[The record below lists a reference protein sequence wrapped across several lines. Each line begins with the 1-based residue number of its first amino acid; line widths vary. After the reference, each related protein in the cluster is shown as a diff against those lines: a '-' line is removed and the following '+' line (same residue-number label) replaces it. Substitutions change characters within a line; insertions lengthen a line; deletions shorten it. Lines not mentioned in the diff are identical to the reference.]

1 MAKIL
6 YIHHTGNR
14 HGQIL
19 IFNTFNKAFNQIRK
33 MLNDSISDQQIINEI
48 IPITLDHRQM
58 FNVFPKMGTDNG
70 DNQ

>member
-19 IFNTFNKAFNQIRK
+19 IFNSFNKAFNQIRK
-33 MLNDSISDQQIINEI
+33 MLNNSISDYEIINQI
-48 IPITLDHRQM
+48 KPITTDHWGI
-58 FNVFPKMGTDNG
+58 FNVFAKQGTDNE
-70 DNQ
+70 